1 MFRLELVTGAEAG
14 RTVLCEGPSLSI
26 GRAPENDLAL
36 RDAHISSYHGQIQ
49 LSADGYIYEDRR
61 STNGSCIVRGTERL
75 PVDESRN
82 FRVALVDGD
91 QILLGPPSSPVVIG
105 FQVVES
111 EETTQVVAVARVR
124 DLGEFRGR
132 VERQPDQVARLYR
145 VLQELSWELDLDA
158 VLRATARAVFSLLP
172 RATHLVVVLGDDD
185 ERGGGK
191 YVPVYRQVRDNPEAD
206 EAIPVSH
213 TIFRRVLAERA
224 AVLVANVLD
233 AEWKTQSMLGARILS
248 TMAVPL
254 WRGEDRILGVLQ
266 VDNRASAGMFGPQ
279 DLELLTI
286 VASQASLAI
295 LNARLF
301 RRLALAEEQLSKE
314 NRYLKKREERRQF
327 RGIIGKSQAMGEVFR
342 QIEKVVDTRVTVLI
356 EGETG
361 TGKELVAS
369 AIHYQSRRRDKL
381 FVAQNCAALPENLLE
396 SELFGHKRGAFTGAD
411 HDKKGL
417 FEIAD
422 GGTLFLDE
430 VSELPLALQGKL
442 LRVLQEGEFRPLG
455 GTQARHVDVRVV
467 AATNRKLEDCV
478 KAGTFREDLF
488 YRLRVFPIRVPPL
501 RERKDDIP
509 LLVEHFLAK
518 YGREFGKEVRGIGP
532 AAIEL
537 LRHYDWPGNVRE
549 LENEVQRLVIQ
560 LDPGEEVRPEHVSPR
575 VRRVDTL
582 VGEIA
587 PQGTTLHEMMDEVE
601 RWILRRALEET
612 GGNRTAAAKRL
623 GISREGLHKKLA
635 KLGIQD

>member
-1 MFRLELVTGAEAG
+1 MFRLELLTGADAG

-26 GRAPENDLAL
+26 GRAPDNDLAL
-36 RDAHISSYHGQIQ
+36 KDAHVSSHHGLIR
-49 LSADGYIYEDRR
+49 LTADGYLYEDLR
-61 STNGSCIVRGTERL
+61 STNGSSVQRGDERVS
-75 PVDESRN
+75 VDELRE
-82 FRVALVDGD
+82 FRLLLAAGD
-91 QILLGPPSSPVVIG
+91 RIQLGPPSSPVTIA
-105 FQVVES
+105 FQTVES
-111 EETTQVVAVARVR
+111 DTAGQVVAVAHLR

-132 VERQPDQVARLYR
+132 VERQPDQVARLYK
-145 VLQELSWELDLDA
+145 VLQELSWELDLEA
-158 VLRATARAVFSLLP
+158 VLRATARAIFSLLP
-172 RATHLVVVLGDDD
+172 RATHLVVVLGE
-185 ERGGGK
+185 ERGTGGK

-206 EAIPVSH
+206 AAIPVSH

-224 AVLVANVLD
+224 ALLVANAMD
-233 AEWKTQSMLGARILS
+233 AEWKTQSMLGAKILS

-266 VDNRASAGMFGPQ
+266 VDNRDSAGMFGQQ

-295 LNARLF
+295 QNARLF
-301 RRLALAEEQLSKE
+301 KRASEAEEHLSKE
-314 NRYLKKREERRQF
+314 NRYLKGREERRQF
-327 RGIIGKSQAMGEVFR
+327 RGIIGKSDAMAEVFR

-369 AIHYQSRRRDKL
+369 AVHYQSRRRDKL

-422 GGTLFLDE
+422 EGTLFLDE
-430 VSELPLALQGKL
+430 VSEMPVSLQGKL
-442 LRVLQEGEFRPLG
+442 LRALQEGEIRPLG
-455 GTQARHVDVRVV
+455 GVQSKRVDVRVV

-478 KAGTFREDLF
+478 KNGTFREDLY

-509 LLVEHFLAK
+509 LLVDFFLRK
-518 YGREFGKEVRGIGP
+518 YGREFNKEIRGIG
-532 AAIEL
+532 AAAMEI

-549 LENEVQRLVIQ
+549 LENEVQRLIIQ
-560 LDPGEEVRPEHVSPR
+560 LDAGDEIRPEHISPK
-575 VRRVDTL
+575 VRRVDAL

-587 PQGTTLHEMMDEVE
+587 PQGSTLHEMMDEVE
-601 RWILRRALEET
+601 RWILRRTLEET
-612 GGNRTAAAKRL
+612 GGNRTAAAKKI